1 MEEARGHRKARWGE
15 VVGDKA
21 EKTIVVAIRRRVKHA
36 LYGKIINRTSKI
48 MAHDENNEC
57 GVGDIVRVVETRP
70 LSKRKRWR
78 FVETI
83 RKAKELNPLLNGHG
97 VRILSTPAGVLSD
110 RECRTQNLGGEVLA
124 EVW

>member
-1 MEEARGHRKARWGE
+1 MEETRGHRKARWGE
-15 VVGDKA
+15 VVGNKA
-21 EKTIVVAIRRRVKHA
+21 EKTIVVAIRRRVKHP

-70 LSKRKRWR
+70 LSKLKRWR

-83 RKAKELNPLLNGHG
+83 RKAK
-97 VRILSTPAGVLSD
+97 
-110 RECRTQNLGGEVLA
+110 
-124 EVW
+124 